1 MDDKFLSGGGYTG
14 TQWSAHS
21 DPYSIIPF
29 GNSEITK
36 SWDLCSI
43 MTIILKLIELKPLWK
58 LQIILK
64 MFKNKWQ
71 KISEQK
77 THQA

>member
-29 GNSEITK
+29 EK
-36 SWDLCSI
+36 SAVSRISI
-43 MTIILKLIELKPLWK
+43 MTG
-58 LQIILK
+58 
-64 MFKNKWQ
+64 
-71 KISEQK
+71 ISELLSYSQVPNK
-77 THQA
+77 RV

>member
-29 GNSEITK
+29 GK
-36 SWDLCSI
+36 SSVSRI
-43 MTIILKLIELKPLWK
+43 S
-58 LQIILK
+58 
-64 MFKNKWQ
+64 KNFNNDRNLYVSFYYTQ
-71 KISEQK
+71 
-77 THQA
+77 